1 MDVSKVGIQGERER
15 LWARGGEAVFLKA
28 KSEMENQKCGL
39 FRRPGA
45 ANTCVQQLSLDPQLS
60 GWVVTHSHHIIAE
73 VMFCYVN
80 RVLSSP
86 TDHLWL

>member
-45 ANTCVQQLSLDPQLS
+45 ANTCCSTAVFGPTVIWLGS
-60 GWVVTHSHHIIAE
+60 HSQ
-73 VMFCYVN
+73 
-80 RVLSSP
+80 SS
-86 TDHLWL
+86 HNC